1 MKSRR
6 DCLFEVVEMEIT
18 TVSDVE
24 TRRGLTELDVG
35 TLFHCILFA
44 YQKALKDILGTGSAV
59 FVHPVLKTVTR
70 MSERQGINLIRGET
84 IDEVFDNLSRLI
96 EETGFLKEFRF
107 EKLGPEKYVLH
118 LDGCVWASH
127 IPEELKPKDVTCP
140 FALLAM
146 SIFEKVLN
154 GRVRVAD
161 SEYFKTGT
169 RTRIELL

>member
-1 MKSRR
+1 
-6 DCLFEVVEMEIT
+6 MESIT
-18 TVSDVE
+18 VGDVE
-24 TRRGLTELDVG
+24 TRKGLTELDVG

-70 MSERQGINLIRGET
+70 ISEKQGINLIEGET
-84 IDEVFDNLSRLI
+84 IDEVFDNLSKLI
-96 EETGFLKEFRF
+96 EGTKIIGEFRF
-107 EKLGPEKYVLH
+107 ERLAPEKYVLH
-118 LDGCVWASH
+118 IDGCVWAPH
-127 IPEELKPKDVTCP
+127 IHEELKPKDVTCP

-146 SIFEKVLN
+146 SIFEKILN
-154 GRVRVAD
+154 GKVKVAD